1 MSASKLQSKKACDAC
16 HRRKIGCDTSG
27 PEPECDWCLHHG
39 LLCTFDRVRG
49 RKKIRN
55 ARARARS
62 ERSLPAR
69 ISDLEE
75 ALARGIG
82 LNLGDTSLSSSSRS
96 STSRAASTIGL
107 DSASSIS
114 FVPLR
119 DQVATTSSCQ
129 IHFAGHHL
137 GSVSCHNGMPFF
149 SAKGQQ
155 WIFSRTGEWSP
166 IQKLSDL
173 GTRNQLPSLVV
184 QTLPAQDAS
193 ELLKCMP
200 DRAAVESIL
209 NHFQSS
215 MFGLIFPIIDHVLF
229 GYTLDMAYAPADGQE
244 TPGHI
249 SAKACVL
256 AFMSFVGLTRTAC
269 TVDMSVSPDECA
281 TTATHLLADVFED
294 VSVMSLQTVFMLLL
308 YQTFS
313 GRLQTAM
320 MLHAVACRKVVL
332 LGGHNYVPRPQWG
345 AEASHQE
352 RESYQIRMLFWL
364 CYVLD
369 KDIAMRSGQPPIL
382 VEDFCD
388 LTLPERYEESQV
400 LFPGLDDHEVLF
412 IVDAALVPRFPGH
425 LPLSILKEKVCRHLY
440 SPSASQKSES
450 ELLRT
455 VRELD
460 DELES
465 WRISLPI
472 EIRPVLVVPETSN
485 PNSSWKLP
493 TTMRQVMTCLDY
505 HYLMTMIHRVS
516 GRCRTGAEEG
526 RVSWNSG
533 FQSSLVLSVEAS
545 RSTLFYLRGAATG
558 LPSETYWVIIFYP
571 MSALITLFCNILIN
585 PLDPR
590 AKADIELLKST
601 SEFLQ
606 RIPIRRLTEYETTHM
621 EMINDFVAEL
631 IRLGHYAVEK
641 AENEVPHQ
649 FDLD

>member
-1 MSASKLQSKKACDAC
+1 
-16 HRRKIGCDTSG
+16 
-27 PEPECDWCLHHG
+27 
-39 LLCTFDRVRG
+39 
-49 RKKIRN
+49 
-55 ARARARS
+55 
-62 ERSLPAR
+62 
-69 ISDLEE
+69 
-75 ALARGIG
+75 
-82 LNLGDTSLSSSSRS
+82 
-96 STSRAASTIGL
+96 
-107 DSASSIS
+107 
-114 FVPLR
+114 
-119 DQVATTSSCQ
+119 
-129 IHFAGHHL
+129 
-137 GSVSCHNGMPFF
+137 
-149 SAKGQQ
+149 
-155 WIFSRTGEWSP
+155 
-166 IQKLSDL
+166 
-173 GTRNQLPSLVV
+173 
-184 QTLPAQDAS
+184 
-193 ELLKCMP
+193 
-200 DRAAVESIL
+200 
-209 NHFQSS
+209 
-215 MFGLIFPIIDHVLF
+215 
-229 GYTLDMAYAPADGQE
+229 
-244 TPGHI
+244 
-249 SAKACVL
+249 
-256 AFMSFVGLTRTAC
+256 
-269 TVDMSVSPDECA
+269 
-281 TTATHLLADVFED
+281 
-294 VSVMSLQTVFMLLL
+294 
-308 YQTFS
+308 
-313 GRLQTAM
+313 
-320 MLHAVACRKVVL
+320 
-332 LGGHNYVPRPQWG
+332 
-345 AEASHQE
+345 
-352 RESYQIRMLFWL
+352 
-364 CYVLD
+364 
-369 KDIAMRSGQPPIL
+369 MRSGQPPIL

-558 LPSETYWVIIFYP
+558 LPSETYWYVSTSLRLAFFFTYFGDYKAHAGFHVQRLTTRRVIIFYP